1 MKSFQSKNPATGAE
15 INSYEP
21 HSTNE
26 VRRRVTMADKAQKKW
41 AVQTFEQRGGVMTAV
56 AAELRREKE
65 DLARLMVIEMGKPVT
80 QARAEIEKC
89 AATCDY
95 YAAETA
101 KLLASENISSDAAK
115 SFICFQPLGVILGIM
130 PWNFPFFQV
139 FRAAV
144 PALMAGNAFLLKHA
158 SNVTGCS
165 LAIEEVFRRGGL
177 PVGLFNALLIDGQR
191 ARRLIANPAIRGI
204 TLTGSTSA
212 GRAVAAAAG
221 RAIKKSVLEL
231 GGSDASVVLADA
243 DVARAAEIC
252 AKARLINTGQS
263 CIAAKRFIVERPV
276 LEEFL
281 EHFLKAMSK
290 KMGDPLDDATEV
302 GPLARLDLREE
313 LHQQVKRSVAAGAR
327 LVLGGQIDEG
337 SPGAFYPPTVLAG
350 VKPGMAAFDEETFG
364 PAAAVIEAKDE
375 DDAVELANLS
385 SFGLGA
391 SIFTRDLERGE
402 RIAATKLQAGSC
414 FVNDFVRSDPRFP
427 FGGVKDSGYGRELSY
442 FGLREFVNVK
452 TVWVKG

>member
-1 MKSFQSKNPATGAE
+1 MKNFQSKNPATGAE

-21 HSTNE
+21 HSSNE
-26 VRRRVTMADKAQKKW
+26 VRKRVALADKAQKEW
-41 AVQTFEQRGGVMTAV
+41 AGQTFERRGGIITSV
-56 AAELRREKE
+56 AAELRRDKE
-65 DLARLMVIEMGKPVT
+65 ELARVMVIEMGKPVT

-95 YAAETA
+95 YAAETP

-115 SFICFQPLGVILGIM
+115 SFICFQPIGVILGIM

-177 PVGLFNALLIDGQR
+177 PVGLFSALLIDGQR
-191 ARRLIANPAIRGI
+191 ARRLIANPVIRGV

-212 GRAVAAAAG
+212 GRAVASAAG
-221 RAIKKSVLEL
+221 RAIKKTVLEL

-243 DVARAAEIC
+243 DLEMAAQIC
-252 AKARLINTGQS
+252 AKARLINSGQS

-276 LEEFL
+276 LDEFMQ
-281 EHFLKAMSK
+281 HFLKAMSK
-290 KMGDPLDDATEV
+290 KMGDPLDDLTEI

-313 LHQQVKRSVAAGAR
+313 LHGQVQRSVVAGAR
-327 LVLGGQIDEG
+327 LVLGGQIDDAA
-337 SPGAFYPPTVLAG
+337 PGAFYPPTILAG
-350 VKPGMAAFDEETFG
+350 VKPGIAAFDEETFG
-364 PAAAVIEAKDE
+364 PAAAVIEAKDAE
-375 DDAVELANLS
+375 EAVELANRS
-385 SFGLGA
+385 SYGLGA
-391 SIFTRDLERGE
+391 SVFTRDLARGE
-402 RIAATKLQAGSC
+402 RIAATQLQAGCC